1 VASQPSGQN
10 GAAMIRIE
18 NLSVRFGGVRPLDD
32 LSADLTASIVGLI
45 GPNGAG
51 KTTLLNVLSGFV
63 RPLTGHITMNGLG
76 LNGLSPARRV
86 TLGLRRIFQQE
97 MVVDELTLRDNVQAI
112 ADHVVRDRKMRREE
126 VDRALEFVGLTVG
139 WDRPGRT
146 LNLFERRM
154 VEIAKTLVGQPKV
167 VLMDEPGA
175 GLNEAE
181 AQQLRTI
188 LLALPDAFGTQLV
201 LIDHDADLIA
211 AVCIETL
218 VLDFGKRLALG
229 PTRMALDDPAVRKA
243 YLGSA

>member
-1 VASQPSGQN
+1 
-10 GAAMIRIE
+10 MIRIE

-63 RPLTGHITMNGLG
+63 RPQTGRITMNDVVLT
-76 LNGLSPARRV
+76 GLSPARRV
-86 TLGLRRIFQQE
+86 ALGLRRTFQQE
-97 MVVDELTLRDNVQAI
+97 MVVDELSLRDNVQAI
-112 ADHVVRDRKMRREE
+112 ADHVVRDGRMRRTE
-126 VDRALEFVGLTVG
+126 VDRTLAFVGLAVRS
-139 WDRPGRT
+139 DRPGRT

-181 AQQLRTI
+181 AQQLRTV
-188 LLALPDAFGTQLV
+188 LLGIPGTFGAQLV

-211 AVCIETL
+211 AVCTETL

-229 PTRMALDDPAVRKA
+229 PTRMALDDPVVRRA

>member
-1 VASQPSGQN
+1 
-10 GAAMIRIE
+10 MIRIE

-32 LSADLTASIVGLI
+32 LSADLSASIVGLI

-63 RPLTGHITMNGLG
+63 RPLTGKITVDGVAIT
-76 LNGLSPARRV
+76 GLSPARRV
-86 TLGLRRIFQQE
+86 ALGLRRIFQQE

-112 ADHVVRDRKMRREE
+112 ADHVVHDRKMRRVE
-126 VDRALEFVGLTVG
+126 VDRALGFVGLTSR

-181 AQQLRTI
+181 AQQLRTV
-188 LLALPDAFGTQLV
+188 LLGIPDAFGTQLV

-211 AVCIETL
+211 AVCTETL

-229 PTRMALDDPAVRKA
+229 PTRMALDDPKVRKA